1 MTGPPGPDARA
12 GQAHPRRGI
21 PAVAVD
27 ASLRGMSRRFL
38 IALAAALTVGAGG
51 CASSGSG
58 SSAASSTTASSAA
71 ASSGAAVCQPADDLR
86 TSVTALQQVDVVKQ
100 GTVAVQQ
107 AFDQV
112 KTDLTDVADAAG
124 AQLTT
129 KVAPVQADAAAV
141 QVAVDAAKAA
151 PNAQTLGA
159 LGAAVRKLVQDAQ
172 TLLTSVG
179 SSC

>member
-1 MTGPPGPDARA
+1 
-12 GQAHPRRGI
+12 
-21 PAVAVD
+21 
-27 ASLRGMSRRFL
+27 MSRRIL
-38 IALAAALTVGAGG
+38 IAVAAALTVGVGG

-58 SSAASSTTASSAA
+58 SSAASSGGGSSSTTASSAA
-71 ASSGAAVCQPADDLR
+71 ASSGAALCDTAGDLR

-100 GTVAVQQ
+100 GTTAVQQ

-112 KTDLTDVADAAG
+112 KTDLSSLADAAG
-124 AQLTT
+124 AQVKA

-151 PNAQTLGA
+151 PNGQTLGA
-159 LGAAVRKLVQDAQ
+159 LAAAVRKLVQDAQ